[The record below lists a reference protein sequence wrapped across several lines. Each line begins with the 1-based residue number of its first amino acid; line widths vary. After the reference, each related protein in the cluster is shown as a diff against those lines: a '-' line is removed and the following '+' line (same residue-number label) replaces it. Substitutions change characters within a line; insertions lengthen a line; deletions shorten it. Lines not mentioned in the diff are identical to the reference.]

1 MASTPVKLSRSTIL
15 EVDRLSAYVSPW
27 MFKFLKNDF
36 KETIS
41 NEVSTVEYIFLPF
54 IAWRLHTLFLIFYIW
69 QRSEI
74 PNRPILVRKI
84 DIFPF
89 LVEQG
94 FFSLLLD
101 SLLYN
106 SNGRTTCLDFSRKN
120 TFIIS
125 VNFVAYLKIRVFISR
140 EFYRGVKTIL

>member
-41 NEVSTVEYIFLPF
+41 NEVSTVEYFPSVYSLTTSHSF
-54 IAWRLHTLFLIFYIW
+54 SYLLHLTKKW
-69 QRSEI
+69 DPQRGNFSKK
-74 PNRPILVRKI
+74 NWHFSFFSRS
-84 DIFPF
+84 
-89 LVEQG
+89 G

-120 TFIIS
+120 AFIIS
-125 VNFVAYLKIRVFISR
+125 VNFVYLKIRVFISR
-140 EFYRGVKTIL
+140 DFYRG